1 MNQHV
6 YDRDQ
11 AQKLTVLLRSIAREI
26 RERSAEIDRLELLL
40 DGPSEFSSE
49 REAQRARSLLEVRIV
64 EHRRA
69 LRASERELALLGCR
83 IDDDHPLRV
92 LIPGVGRAERGFAYD
107 VLSGELEALPA
118 HNAS

>member
-11 AQKLTVLLRSIAREI
+11 AQKLTTLLRAIAREI
-26 RERSAEIDRLELLL
+26 RERSADIDRLERVL
-40 DGPSEFSSE
+40 D
-49 REAQRARSLLEVRIV
+49 AQRGPGGDRDAERQRSLLSLRLV
-64 EHRRA
+64 EHRHA
-69 LRASERELALLGCR
+69 LLAAERELTRLGCR

-92 LIPGVGRAERGFAYD
+92 LIPGAEDDSGFAYD

-118 HNAS
+118 HYAS